1 MVIVHVAD
9 RTVVII
15 AAVWL
20 CQLTYCCRQPGF
32 RSDGKQLELS
42 DERSLVFEPRMV
54 HRQRATDQLA
64 QMNVGILAQVVVLGI
79 QLIPKLLLNVDLGNE
94 TRFQYGKV
102 RWLVSQS
109 YHLLR

>member
-1 MVIVHVAD
+1 MVIIHVAD
-9 RTVVII
+9 RAVVIR

-20 CQLTYCCRQPGF
+20 RQMANCRRQPGF
-32 RSDGKQLELS
+32 RSDRIQLVLTN
-42 DERSLVFEPRMV
+42 ERSLVGKTRMV

-109 YHLLR
+109 YHLL